1 MGATQVPTVSKI
13 KELERELA
21 LRRAYYPQRVAAK
34 KLDEN
39 EAAWRITV
47 LESILDDYRKLQR
60 KEPQPAP

>member
-21 LRRAYYPQRVAAK
+21 LRRAYYPQRVTAK

-60 KEPQPAP
+60 KEPQPAS